1 MGDSLNRLP
10 PFPILLSLVQD
21 LLPSGPHPLE
31 ESLAHLLGDK
41 ATSKVDIVS
50 FCADLR
56 ALRSLGVLC
65 AREQTRLILV
75 PPDGMKWNDVKRLL
89 DEKCDGLILK
99 QVDRSKVDERVH
111 LKLIVFTRTDGRQFA
126 VTGSAN
132 YTTPGTHAYDNANCE
147 LSVLFEL
154 HSPNRE
160 SVHQLFNILW
170 EQGSRNVNPDD
181 FATESPDDQQ
191 DESSLTLLPFQEQ
204 ALDDLKA
211 EYKKRG
217 TGAILSLPTGAGKTF
232 IAAKFLL
239 DSVLEGTND
248 SVLWMA
254 PHKELLFQA
263 ASTFKKLHKFYRFR
277 ELTVPD
283 EDDVVYDTQPTNGNV
298 EFRTIQAANS
308 EERKVLRSP
317 KVVVIDEAHWG
328 ASYSC
333 EMLPSIRKKYPD
345 AFFLGL
351 TGTPFRKEVDELW
364 ELNKLFGKLIVIDF
378 ETLKDTKDSRGLKV
392 FAEVIPNL
400 VKTGFEFGF
409 DETTLA
415 AEELSDYPMKEFDDK
430 KRNRKVAETWN
441 EPMHG
446 KTLVFAVDVE
456 HANNLAKAFKEEH
469 EDVRIQVLHTNAIP
483 KNVPS
488 EVHPENGNVF
498 TGAERQAIHKKFSN
512 GEIQVLISVNIYT
525 MGVDF
530 PSVQTLFMARPTL
543 SPVLY
548 SQMKGR
554 GLRGPAFKGTK
565 EVRVVDFTD
574 SLKVHGELQ
583 KLFMTCSLEQGWNAR
598 FGKKLREGK
607 ELLGE
612 ATDNSCRP
620 SDAEQKLIGRAGVY
634 RVRTASK
641 GEIANRDWRWVN
653 DIGKCVKSGRSTKAI
668 KQYHNVEYV
677 LEDLEEKGKPKM
689 WKLRLAERHKI
700 VAEQ

>member
-1 MGDSLNRLP
+1 MGNSPNRIP
-10 PFPILLSLVQD
+10 PFPILLSLAQD
-21 LLPSGPHPLE
+21 LLPAGPHPLE

-41 ATSKVDIVS
+41 TTSNVDIVS
-50 FCADLR
+50 YRADLT

-65 AREQTRLILV
+65 ARKQTRLLLR
-75 PPDGMKWNDVKRLL
+75 PPDGMKCNDVKRLL
-89 DEKCDGLILK
+89 DEQCEGLTIK
-99 QVDRSKVDERVH
+99 QVDRRKVDELVH
-111 LKLIVFTRTDGRQFA
+111 LKLIVFTRTDGRQFT

-132 YTTPGTHAYDNANCE
+132 YTTPGTHAYENTNCE

-154 HSPNRE
+154 HSSNRE

-170 EQGSRNVNPDD
+170 EQGSRDVNPDD
-181 FATESPDDQQ
+181 FWTELPDDRQ
-191 DESSLTLLPFQEQ
+191 DESSLTLLPFQEK
-204 ALDDLKA
+204 ALDELKT
-211 EYKKRG
+211 EYKKQG

-239 DSVLEGTND
+239 DSVLEGAND

-263 ASTFKKLHKFYRFR
+263 ANTFKKLDKFYRFR

-283 EDDVVYDTQPTNGNV
+283 EDDVVCENQPADGNV
-298 EFRTIQAANS
+298 EFLTIQAAHS
-308 EERKVLRSP
+308 SGGKRLCSP

-333 EMLPSIRKKYPD
+333 EMLPSIKRKYPD

-351 TGTPFRKEVDELW
+351 TGTPFRKEVGELLG
-364 ELNKLFGKLIVIDF
+364 LNKLFGKLIGSDF
-378 ETLKDTKDSRGLKV
+378 ETLKDTKDARGLKV
-392 FAEVIPNL
+392 FAVVIADS
-400 VKTGFEFGF
+400 VKTGFEFEF
-409 DETTLA
+409 NEQTLEA
-415 AEELSDYPMKEFDDK
+415 RELSDYPMKEFDDK
-430 KRNRKVAETWN
+430 KRNGKIAETWN
-441 EPMHG
+441 EPIHG

-456 HANNLAKAFKEEH
+456 HANNLAKAFKAKH
-469 EDVRIQVLHTNAIP
+469 EDVKIQVVHTKAIP
-483 KNVPS
+483 DNIPS
-488 EVHPENGNVF
+488 TVHPENGNVF
-498 TGAERQAIHKKFSN
+498 TGGERQAIHKKFSN

-530 PSVQTLFMARPTL
+530 PDVQTLFMARPTL

-574 SLKVHGELQ
+574 SIKVHGELQ
-583 KLFMTCSLEQGWNAR
+583 KIFMTCSREQGWFAR
-598 FGKKLREGK
+598 FGKQLREGQK
-607 ELLGE
+607 LLE
-612 ATDNSCRP
+612 NATDNSCRP
-620 SDAEQKLIGRAGVY
+620 LEAEQKLIGRAGVY
-634 RVRTASK
+634 RVRTDSK
-641 GEIANRDWRWVN
+641 GEVPNRDWRWVN
-653 DIGKCVKSGRSTKAI
+653 DIGKSVRNGRSTKAI

-677 LEDLEEKGKPKM
+677 LEDVEKEGRPKVRNL
-689 WKLRLAERHKI
+689 KLAEKYKL